1 MRGCCV
7 FTRSVSLF
15 ETSSS
20 SSTELDEWVTPF
32 LHFLVIS
39 SLVLW
44 LHFCDEMTQIL
55 AKRESSLHKNKLSVQ
70 STLLKRVLGCCSHC
84 LEALLPTLRYMFK
97 GSGSLH
103 DRTPSDSFSKFLSLH
118 PRRVRNVTKSKMKR
132 SAFLSR
138 KVAFKQL
145 LGVIL
150 ISWCCWAS
158 FLIEIMK
165 QSSRDYGYFELNG
178 ES

>member
-1 MRGCCV
+1 M
-7 FTRSVSLF
+7 SSQEAYLSLKLLHHRLQNLMSESHLF
-15 ETSSS
+15 FI
-20 SSTELDEWVTPF
+20 F
-32 LHFLVIS
+32 LS
-39 SLVLW
+39 SLPLYYDFTSVMKW
-44 LHFCDEMTQIL
+44 LKFLQKENLLFTKINCQF
-55 AKRESSLHKNKLSVQ
+55 SLLFWKEF
-70 STLLKRVLGCCSHC
+70 LGCCSHC